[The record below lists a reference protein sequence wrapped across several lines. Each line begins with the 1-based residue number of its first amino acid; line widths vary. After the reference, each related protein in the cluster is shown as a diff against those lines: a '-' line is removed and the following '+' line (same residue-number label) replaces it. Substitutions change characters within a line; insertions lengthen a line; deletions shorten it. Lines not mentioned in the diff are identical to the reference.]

1 MGKYIISETIRAD
14 AFIPLNK
21 ALLREIGLH
30 NAVFI
35 CDLVT
40 KEAYFRKEGRLQ
52 DDGYFYNTEANRQWD
67 TGLNPNQQRRC
78 VKSLEEMGVLK
89 QKRKGNPAKQ
99 YFLIDLVKIGEII
112 ETHAE
117 KRMEYNTQKNINK
130 LSQKQEQVKS
140 KSGTSPVKSRNSY
153 INKNNKIKLN
163 KKKKESEAHFF
174 GFHTKQKIYLEKN
187 FDVNHLIFFKKK
199 FDTSFLKNFSADPF
213 VNEERFF
220 EVSCRFMGVMQIHN
234 KVQYTESQILD
245 GFHCIASLLVDNKID
260 IERISD
266 LADWYTIPEHA
277 KDDYTTKVTVPSH
290 LTLKNFRGL
299 EGSIVSFERNH
310 KPYKKKSTKKSEDIR
325 IMPT

>member
-1 MGKYIISETIRAD
+1 MIGKYIVSETIRAD

-130 LSQKQEQVKS
+130 LSQNQEQVKS

-163 KKKKESEAHFF
+163 KKKRESGTLFSDF
-174 GFHTKQKIYLEKN
+174 YTNFSYLLEKN
-187 FDVNHLIFFKKK
+187 L
-199 FDTSFLKNFSADPF
+199 DTSMLENFSAADPPI
-213 VNEERFF
+213 NKDQFF
-220 EVSCRFMGVMQIHN
+220 DISCKFIYYMQTHN
-234 KVQYTESQILD
+234 GVQYTDPQIVE
-245 GFHCIASLLVDNKID
+245 GVNCAASLLIDYKVD
-260 IERISD
+260 IEQLSD
-266 LADWYTIPEHA
+266 VVDWYTIEEHA
-277 KDDYTTKVTVPSH
+277 KADYTTKIKVPLD
-290 LTLKNFRGL
+290 LTLKNFLGL
-299 EGSIVSFERNH
+299 RNSIESFERN
-310 KPYKKKSTKKSEDIR
+310 KNSKKREKKTSKYTGAD
-325 IMPT
+325 IMPLH